1 MAPQSFIDWKNLCRL
16 RRTPRKREKDKFVSQ
31 LQVTES
37 GTSTTCAER
46 KRKEAVFY
54 YNCSKKGNRLPSP
67 APRAAELKRS
77 GKWWVSCGGAGDA
90 AQNLLPAFS
99 LSLSRAH
106 TNRIT
111 PQLSALHTL
120 SRRTATSS
128 SVLSLFNELLIK
140 SWVFGWVGEW
150 ARERRGR
157 PPGCRSQN
165 LFATCLRSWW
175 IFYDLIN
182 PGKRGGTVKCF
193 VLSENIGFIDW
204 INLFVLPLL
213 YKQSMHVNISS
224 DKT

>member
-1 MAPQSFIDWKNLCRL
+1 MSFVLGLSGKRSNFKEQENGASGLGVKMAPQSFIDWKNLCRH

-67 APRAAELKRS
+67 APRSRIKK
-77 GKWWVSCGGAGDA
+77 KWQVVGVVRWSRRRGPKLASS
-90 AQNLLPAFS
+90 L
-99 LSLSRAH
+99 LSLARAH

-140 SWVFGWVGEW
+140 S
-150 ARERRGR
+150 
-157 PPGCRSQN
+157 
-165 LFATCLRSWW
+165 
-175 IFYDLIN
+175 
-182 PGKRGGTVKCF
+182 
-193 VLSENIGFIDW
+193 
-204 INLFVLPLL
+204 
-213 YKQSMHVNISS
+213 
-224 DKT
+224 